1 MQKLKSLQIFKAKWK
16 ILIMQI
22 FNRFSPFYFT
32 AVFALIGVVTFS
44 VATHMDYGLYFPE
57 SLPPT
62 WGNSW
67 AQVNKPLY

>member
-1 MQKLKSLQIFKAKWK
+1 
-16 ILIMQI
+16 MQI